1 MIEINTYEESL
12 ALYNSD
18 PETWEEV
25 ADSMGH
31 GWMHFQENSIC
42 AHATSTSHPRFGNP
56 DPQASESDMC

>member
-25 ADSMGH
+25 AHSMGH
-31 GWMHFQENSIC
+31 GWMYFQMFE
-42 AHATSTSHPRFGNP
+42 
-56 DPQASESDMC
+56 QACNDFLGKTNV